1 MLPRLKYHNPAV
13 RMTVSRSAEQSKP
26 AIFSI
31 YFRQPEGPNQAQQ
44 LPSSKSHDVVSS
56 SEEARSATTTPF
68 KPLERGDGVVKYV
81 IDKNTPGANPTLPE
95 EIVTINM
102 KHRNEEDILKEFMAI
117 TKAVQV
123 EPTPG
128 ELETLQELADL
139 DERSR
144 IDHAKNQEVK
154 DAIKREQNML
164 KQARGEMV

>member
-1 MLPRLKYHNPAV
+1 
-13 RMTVSRSAEQSKP
+13 MTVSRSAEQSKP

-31 YFRQPEGPNQAQQ
+31 YFRRHEGLNQVQQ
-44 LPSSKSHDVVSS
+44 PSSSKPVDAISS
-56 SEEARSATTTPF
+56 SEEEETSPSAATTPF
-68 KPLERGDGVVKYV
+68 KPLERGDGVVKYT
-81 IDKNTPGANPTLPE
+81 IDKNTPGTNPTLPE

-102 KHRNEEDILKEFMAI
+102 KHRTEQDILKEFIAI

-164 KQARGEMV
+164 KQARGEML